1 MSNIEET
8 FEEED
13 LPPETA
19 DEPPA
24 IRRMRE
30 AFRRQKAELAELRQN
45 AEAND
50 AVARENAF
58 LKAGVDLNSPVGKLF
73 ARAYDGEL
81 DPAAIVTSAKDV
93 GALLGNAATQVTD
106 PELSPEEAAQTAER
120 AGLAADAGDVTS
132 LPAEDPLDAGYREFH
147 AGLKAGKPRTTAA
160 AAVLSR
166 MIAGANEGD
175 PQFRYDPN
183 TWREQQEARMQ

>member
-1 MSNIEET
+1 MSDTDVT
-8 FEEED
+8 FDEED

-24 IRRMRE
+24 IKQMR
-30 AFRRQKAELAELRQN
+30 AAIRRQKAELTELRQG
-45 AEAND
+45 AEASL
-50 AVARENAF
+50 ALARENAF
-58 LKAGVDLNSPVGKLF
+58 LKAGVDLQSPVGKLF

-81 DPAAIVTSAKDV
+81 DPAVIVAAAKDV
-93 GALLGNAATQVTD
+93 GALLGNAAAMAD
-106 PELSPEEAAQTAER
+106 PELSAEEAAQTAER
-120 AGLAADAGDVTS
+120 ANLAADAGAAGT
-132 LPAEDPLDAGYREFH
+132 LPTENPLEAGYREFQ
-147 AGLKAGKPRTTAA
+147 AGLKAGKPRNTAA

-183 TWREQQEARMQ
+183 TWLAQQEEAMR

>member
-1 MSNIEET
+1 MSMT
-8 FEEED
+8 DPTD
-13 LPPETA
+13 LPPETP
-19 DEPPA
+19 DEPQP
-24 IRRMRE
+24 IRQMRD
-30 AFRRQKAELAELRQN
+30 ALHRRDEELAALREQI
-45 AEAND
+45 AGND
-50 AVARENAF
+50 ETARENAF

-93 GALLGNAATQVTD
+93 GALLGNAATQTAD

-120 AGLAADAGDVTS
+120 AGLAADAGDATS
-132 LPAEDPLDAGYREFH
+132 LPAEDPLDVGYREFH